1 MKLYKI
7 EAGTFHIDG
16 GAAFG
21 VVPKKVWQK
30 RYPCNDEN
38 YCTIQMRCLLIDT
51 GDKKILIDAG
61 TGDKQLEYLKYYGF
75 EGVINFEVELGK
87 IGYKCEDITDLIF
100 THLHFDHCGGATR
113 YNHDRTKV
121 ELVFPNAT
129 HWVGEAQW
137 QNFLNPNVREGDS
150 YFPENMNPIF
160 EAGKLELISENRFIC
175 PEVEVRVH
183 NGHTLGQLVS
193 YIDLGEK
200 TLVYCGDVIPLA
212 ANIPVSWLSSYDIF
226 PLDAMVGKQK
236 LLQEAVEKQQIL
248 FFEHDV
254 YTECGTVKAEYK
266 KFKLDQVIHFD
277 ELVKSI

>member
-1 MKLYKI
+1 MRLFKI

-30 RYPCNDEN
+30 RYPCDEDN

-51 GDKKILIDAG
+51 GSKLILIDAG
-61 TGDKQLEYLKYYGF
+61 TGDKQLDYLKYYGF
-75 EGVINFEVELGK
+75 EGVINFDTEFEKL
-87 IGYKCEDITDLIF
+87 GYKCTDVTDVIF

-113 YNHDRTKV
+113 YNADKSKV

-129 HWVGEAQW
+129 HWVGEPQW
-137 QNFLNPNVREGDS
+137 KNFLKPNVREGDS

-160 EAGKLELISENRFIC
+160 EAGKLKLVSENQFVC
-175 PEVEVRVH
+175 PEIEVRLH
-183 NGHTLGQLVS
+183 KGHTKGQLVS

-200 TLVYCGDVIPLA
+200 TLVYAGDVIPLA

-226 PLDAMVGKQK
+226 PLDAMVGKQI
-236 LLQEAVEKQQIL
+236 LLKEAAEKKQIL
-248 FFEHDV
+248 FFEHDL
-254 YTECGTVKAEYK
+254 YTECATVRTDYK
-266 KFKLDQVIHFD
+266 KFRIDEVIRFD
-277 ELVKSI
+277 ELLKSM